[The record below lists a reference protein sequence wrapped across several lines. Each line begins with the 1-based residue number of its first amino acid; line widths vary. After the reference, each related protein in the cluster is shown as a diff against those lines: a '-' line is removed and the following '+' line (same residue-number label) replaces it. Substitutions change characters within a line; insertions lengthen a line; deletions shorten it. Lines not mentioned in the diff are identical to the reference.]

1 MTTVFIN
8 GANRGIG
15 LEFVRQYAADGCKV
29 LAACRAPDQASDL
42 QAIAGDVEIFQQDVA
57 DRDSCRALGAALA
70 GRPIDILINNAGIL
84 GQRDIRLGNANFEE
98 FAQVLNVNVVGA
110 YRTIDTLIDNVRA
123 GGEKKIVFISSTMG
137 SVSDNSGGVVAYR
150 SSKSALNQVAS
161 TLKAELEGEG
171 IIVIPTHPGWVR
183 TDMGGP
189 SALISS
195 EESVSGLRKVIS
207 GLTPEDSGRFYRFD
221 GEIGAW

>member
-15 LEFVRQYAADGCKV
+15 LEFVRQYAAEGAKV
-29 LAACRAPDQASDL
+29 IAACRTPDQAAEL
-42 QAIAGDVEIFQQDVA
+42 QAIEGDVEIVQQDVA

-189 SALISS
+189 SAMISAQ
-195 EESVSGLRKVIS
+195 ESVSGLRKVIS
-207 GLTPEDSGRFYRFD
+207 ALTPEDSGRFYRFD